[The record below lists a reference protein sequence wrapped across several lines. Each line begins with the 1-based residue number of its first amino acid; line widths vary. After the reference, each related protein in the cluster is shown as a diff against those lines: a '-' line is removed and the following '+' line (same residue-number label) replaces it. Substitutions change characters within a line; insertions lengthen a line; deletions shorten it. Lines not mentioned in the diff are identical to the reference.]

1 MNTQQK
7 KYDLIVYIGRF
18 QPFHI
23 GHQETLKKADYLA
36 DNVLVLIGSA
46 NGPRT
51 TKNPWTYDERA
62 EAIKANGRILN
73 LHVEDINDI
82 SYNDNAWIEQVGA
95 KVNAIKQKITLN
107 KFNTSN
113 ISVTDAETIDLNVAF
128 IGHDKDKSSYYL
140 NYFKHY
146 DFIEMQAYP
155 AKDDQIDSTAIRQL
169 MFSNQAS
176 FTDNVIPG
184 QAYGNQVR
192 KFIKT
197 DAFYR
202 LQREWDSEQNEKRKW
217 EVAPYNVNFNTVDA
231 VVEQS
236 GHVLLIQR
244 GQMPGKGLWA
254 MPGGFLETTEVV
266 LDGVIRELREETM
279 LKVPEKVLRGS
290 IRAEDYFDDPNRS
303 LRGRTITFTYLFKLD
318 DAADLPKV
326 KGNDDAADARW
337 VPLAEF
343 EQMQSVM
350 FEDHYSIIKN
360 MLGRG

>member
-1 MNTQQK
+1 MNTEQK

-51 TKNPWTYDERA
+51 TKNPWTYQERK
-62 EAIKANGRILN
+62 EAIMANAQILN
-73 LHVEDINDI
+73 LNVADINDI
-82 SYNDNAWIEQVGA
+82 SYNDNEWIKQVGE
-95 KVNAIKQKITLN
+95 KVEEVKQEVWASK
-107 KFNTSN
+107 KFYDKRGSDGE
-113 ISVTDAETIDLNVAF
+113 VKVAF

-140 NYFKHY
+140 NYFKQY

-197 DAFYR
+197 PTFFE
-202 LQREWDSEQNEKRKW
+202 LQCEWEDEIQKKKDW
-217 EVAPYNVNFNTVDA
+217 AVAPYDVNFVTVDA

-244 GQMPGKGLWA
+244 GQMPGKDLWA
-254 MPGGFLETTEVV
+254 MPGGFLETNEMVQ
-266 LDGVIRELREETM
+266 DGVIRELREETK
-279 LKVPEKVLRGS
+279 LKVAEKVLRGS
-290 IRAEDYFDDPNRS
+290 IVAKEVFDEPNRS
-303 LRGRTITFTYLFKLD
+303 LRGRTLTFVYYFKLD
-318 DAADLPKV
+318 DAQDLPKV
-326 KGNDDAADARW
+326 KGSDDAAVAKW

-343 EQMQSVM
+343 EKMQGVM
-350 FEDHYSIIKN
+350 FEDHFSIIKN
-360 MLGRG
+360 MLGRA

>member
-1 MNTQQK
+1 MQNTK
-7 KYDLIVYIGRF
+7 KKFDLVVFIGRF

-23 GHQETLKKADYLA
+23 GHQETLKKADFLA

-51 TKNPWTYDERA
+51 TKNPWNYQERKD
-62 EAIKANGRILN
+62 AIKANAQILN
-73 LHVEDINDI
+73 LFVEDINDI
-82 SYNDNAWIEQVGA
+82 SYNDNEWIKQVGG
-95 KVNAIKQKITLN
+95 KVNLVKSKIG
-107 KFNTSN
+107 S
-113 ISVTDAETIDLNVAF
+113 IVQSPTDAETSDVKVAF

-140 NYFKHY
+140 NYFKQY
-146 DFIEMQAYP
+146 GFIEMQAYP

-197 DAFYR
+197 PTFFE
-202 LQREWDSEQNEKRKW
+202 LQCEYESEMQKKKDW

-236 GHVLLIQR
+236 GHVLLIRR

-254 MPGGFLETTEVV
+254 MPGGFLETTEVI
-266 LDGVIRELREETM
+266 LDGVIRELREETK
-279 LKVPEKVLRGS
+279 LKVAEKVLRGS
-290 IRAEDYFDDPNRS
+290 IIANEVFDDPARS
-303 LRGRTITFTYLFKLD
+303 LRGRTITFTYYFKLD
-318 DAADLPKV
+318 DAQDLPKV
-326 KGNDDAADARW
+326 KGSDDAAEAKW
-337 VPLAEF
+337 VSLAEF
-343 EQMQSVM
+343 DTMQSVM
-350 FEDHYSIIKN
+350 FEDHFSIIKH
-360 MLGRG
+360 MLGRA